1 MASATLNST
10 NFSPIAILLL
20 GLLLQNLFFVGLAQF
35 ALRQQA
41 LSLRSVGLTRL
52 TAQHLLLGIALGLGM
67 AFGIFWIGATEERLF
82 QWLLPPTTFQSLLV
96 STNNTSAEQAFKQLH
111 YAFPMLLFA
120 LLGSVVAPIG
130 EEVLF
135 RGMLYTT
142 LKRRVRAGSLIPLIV
157 SALLFALIHA
167 SPLHLIP
174 LFLMGLGFTIAYERT
189 GSLWVPI
196 LMHAVNNGVTFL
208 MLALAS

>member
-1 MASATLNST
+1 M
-10 NFSPIAILLL
+10 
-20 GLLLQNLFFVGLAQF
+20 GLAQF
-35 ALRQQA
+35 ALRKQA
-41 LSLRSVGLTRL
+41 LSLRSVGLSRPTVY
-52 TAQHLLLGIALGLGM
+52 HVLLGIALGLGM
-67 AFGIFWIGATEERLF
+67 AFGIFWFGAAEQRLF
-82 QWLLPPTTFQSLLV
+82 QWLLPPATFQSLLI
-96 STNNTSAEQAFKQLH
+96 STNRASAEQAFKQLH
-111 YAFPMLLFA
+111 YAFPMMLFA

-142 LKRRVRAGSLIPLIV
+142 LKRRVRAGSLMPLII

-174 LFLMGLGFTIAYERT
+174 LFLMGLGFAIAYERS

-208 MLALAS
+208 MLALAAS